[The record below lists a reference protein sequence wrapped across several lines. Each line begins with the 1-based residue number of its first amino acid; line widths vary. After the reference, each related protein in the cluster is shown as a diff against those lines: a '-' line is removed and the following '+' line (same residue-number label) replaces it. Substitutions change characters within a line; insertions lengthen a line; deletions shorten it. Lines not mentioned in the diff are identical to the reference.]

1 MIGDYFSLHDT
12 HTAEY
17 GNKTVVLMQKGTFFN
32 AFSTDTKGPDLKEIS
47 SLLNIQL
54 TKVNKSIETTD
65 EKNPYMLGFQTQSIR
80 KFIRLFAEGGYAVPI
95 YVERDPG
102 MKKKIVREKIGVITP
117 STYTSDMID
126 SLFPAITGHEL
137 VPEHVKGCFPHI
149 LALYVEE
156 EKVVAAAA
164 IDMLTGKG
172 SVWSAEALTVSFLH
186 TYTPREVITNSISVM
201 KGVVPT
207 MKAILREVEVDG
219 HDKIGYQ
226 KELLEK
232 VYGKDPM
239 ISVIE
244 RLGLELYPELVTAW
258 VYLLDHVYSLNPKIL
273 DRITIPE
280 YVNDSETCRLENGA
294 VEQLDLLGV
303 LGVVDKT
310 QTPMGKRFLRSA
322 LTRPLCQ
329 AEAINERIRVAEEI
343 LETKRGGMISDALR
357 NAPDLERLH
366 RRAVLGVITP
376 TEVERIAGLCE
387 RCEMLPGFRTGF
399 LDESFLGEDPG
410 NRTGFLGKD
419 PGFRECLDLIREM
432 MVIVGPSGPSDRLF
446 VEGVFPDYDAVLG
459 KKQGLLIAM
468 ETIRDRLH
476 GIIVG
481 DESCVTRN
489 DTTVRIE
496 YTERDGY
503 HFVTTLKRSHAL
515 KHAGVMELI
524 YQQESK
530 NGSTV
535 KIFLPIG
542 SDPTALLLRDHE
554 TELKTIESRCW
565 KYVCESLTQGDMLM
579 RIAGWVARLD
589 FARSSSVC
597 IETMKYINPRV
608 IQRLPTETQDSC
620 VMVEGMRH
628 PVIERLV
635 RDEWPYVPHSIT
647 LEGDGYLLYGVNSSG
662 KSSIMKAMGVCVIMA
677 QAGYAVP
684 CSKMELVPYSAI
696 FTRVSGSDDMYR
708 GRSSGLV
715 EMIEL
720 DRIVRYA
727 DPSSLILGD
736 EVCRGT
742 ESVSG
747 CAIMATVLEFLTRR
761 KSGFIFATHLHEL
774 MSEKEITENP
784 LINVAHLRVDDNGN
798 ELVFHRDLQP
808 GSGRAIYGAMVA
820 KHVIRSVEFARI
832 LEGFLVK
839 DRLVVNKKS
848 RYNSRKCVSECARC
862 GSKEKLE
869 THHIIPQ
876 READENGFIVGTAL
890 HKNSLSNLETLCESC
905 HTKHHSLKK

>member
-1 MIGDYFSLHDT
+1 MIGDYLSLHDM
-12 HTAEY
+12 HTTEY
-17 GNKTVVLMQKGTFFN
+17 GEKTVVLMQKGTFFN

-80 KFIRLFAEGGYAVPI
+80 KFIRLFVEGGYAVPI
-95 YVERDPG
+95 YVERESGG
-102 MKKKIVREKIGVITP
+102 MKKKTFVREKIGVITP

-126 SLFPAITGHEL
+126 SLFPMVTGY
-137 VPEHVKGCFPHI
+137 EHMPVTEKEYSPYI
-149 LALYVEE
+149 LALYVEGE
-156 EKVVAAAA
+156 TVVAAAA

-172 SVWSAEALTVSFLH
+172 SVWSTEASTVSFLH
-186 TYTPREVITNSISVM
+186 VYTPREVITNSVSFIKCGLPV
-201 KGVVPT
+201 KT
-207 MKAILREVEVDG
+207 ILREVEVDG

-232 VYGKDPM
+232 VYGKDPI

-258 VYLLDHVYSLNPKIL
+258 VFLLDHVYSLNPKIL

-280 YVNDSETCRLENGA
+280 YVNGSETCRLENGA
-294 VEQLDLLGV
+294 VEQLDLIGV
-303 LGVVDKT
+303 VKVVDKT
-310 QTPMGKRFLRSA
+310 LTPMGKRYLKSA

-329 AEAINERIRVAEEI
+329 PEAINERIAATKEI
-343 LETKRGGMISDALR
+343 LDTKRGGEISDALR

-366 RRAVLGVITP
+366 RRAVLGIITP
-376 TEVERIAGLCE
+376 AEVARIVGLCE
-387 RCEMLPGFRTGF
+387 RCDMLPEFRA
-399 LDESFLGEDPG
+399 SFLC
-410 NRTGFLGKD
+410 RA
-419 PGFRECLDLIREM
+419 PGFRECMDLICSM
-432 MVIVGPSGPSDRLF
+432 MVIIVGPNDPSDRLF
-446 VEGVFPDYDAVLG
+446 VEGVFPDYDSVLK
-459 KKQGLLIAM
+459 KKQDLLGVIQKVC
-468 ETIRDRLH
+468 ERLH
-476 GIIVG
+476 QIIVG
-481 DESCVTRN
+481 DESGVKRN

-496 YTERDGY
+496 FTERDGY

-524 YQQESK
+524 YHQESK
-530 NGSTV
+530 SNNTV
-535 KIFLPIG
+535 KIFLPT
-542 SDPTALLLRDHE
+542 SDSTALLLRDHE
-554 TELKTIESRCW
+554 AELKRLEARCW
-565 KYVCESLTQGDMLM
+565 KRVCESLTEGDMLM
-579 RIAGWVARLD
+579 AIAGWVARLD

-597 IETMKYINPRV
+597 VESMKYSLPR
-608 IQRLPTETQDSC
+608 ISSDGGST

-635 RDEWPYVPHSIT
+635 RDEWPYVPHSLT
-647 LEGDGYLLYGVNSSG
+647 LDGNGYLLYGVNSSG

-684 CSKMELVPYSAI
+684 CSRMELVPYTAI

-720 DRIVRYA
+720 DRIIRYT
-727 DPSSLILGD
+727 DSSSLILGD

-747 CAIMATVLEFLTRR
+747 CAIMAAVLEFLTRR

-784 LINVAHLRVDDNGN
+784 LVHVAHLCVDDNGN
-798 ELVFHRDLQP
+798 ELVFHRNLLP

-820 KHVIRSVEFARI
+820 KHVIRSTEFAT
-832 LEGFLVK
+832 LLDQFLQK

-848 RYNSRKCVSECARC
+848 RYNSKKLVSECARC
-862 GSKEKLE
+862 GSKERLE

-890 HKNSLSNLETLCESC
+890 HKNSLCNLETLCDSC
-905 HTKHHSLKK
+905 HTTHHSADGKN

>member
-80 KFIRLFAEGGYAVPI
+80 KFIRLFVEGGYAVPI

-126 SLFPAITGHEL
+126 SLFPTITGHEL

-207 MKAILREVEVDG
+207 MKAILREVDVDG

-232 VYGKDPM
+232 VYGKDPI

-244 RLGLELYPELVTAW
+244 RLGLELYPDLVTAW

-280 YVNDSETCRLENGA
+280 YVNDTETCRLENGA

-303 LGVVDKT
+303 LGVIDRT
-310 QTPMGKRFLRSA
+310 LTPMGKRFLRSA

-387 RCEMLPGFRTGF
+387 RCETLPGFRAG
-399 LDESFLGEDPG
+399 FLGEDPG
-410 NRTGFLGKD
+410 FRAGFLGED
-419 PGFRECLDLIREM
+419 PGFRECLDLIRGM

-446 VEGVFPDYDAVLG
+446 IEGVFPDYDAVLG
-459 KKQGLLIAM
+459 KKQDLLIEM

-503 HFVTTLKRSHAL
+503 HFVTTLKRSHAI
-515 KHAGVMELI
+515 KHAGVMELV

-530 NGSTV
+530 SGSTV
-535 KIFLPIG
+535 KIFLPTA

-554 TELKTIESRCW
+554 AELKTIESRCW
-565 KYVCESLTQGDMLM
+565 KYVCESLCKGDMLM

-608 IQRLPTETQDSC
+608 MQRSSSDTRGSC
-620 VMVEGMRH
+620 VVVEGMRH

-635 RDEWPYVPHSIT
+635 RDEWPYVPHSLT
-647 LEGDGYLLYGVNSSG
+647 LDGDGYLLYGVNSSG

-684 CSKMELVPYSAI
+684 CSRMELVPYTAI

-720 DRIVRYA
+720 DRIIRYA
-727 DPSSLILGD
+727 DSSSLILGD

-747 CAIMATVLEFLTRR
+747 CAIMGAVLGFLTGR
-761 KSGFIFATHLHEL
+761 KCGFIFATHLHEL
-774 MSEKEITENP
+774 MSWQEITENP
-784 LINVAHLRVDDNGN
+784 LIKVAHLRVDDNGN

-820 KHVIRSVEFARI
+820 KHVIRSAEFDRL
-832 LEGFLVK
+832 LERFLVK

-848 RYNSRKCVSECARC
+848 RYNSRKSVSECERC
-862 GSKEKLE
+862 GSKDKLE

-890 HKNSLSNLETLCESC
+890 HKNSFCNLETLCESC
-905 HTKHHSLKK
+905 HNKHHSPKK